1 MRLLDIAGL
10 TITFGTDADPFV
22 AVDDVDLAIDE
33 GEVVGIVGESGSGKS
48 VMALSLLGL
57 IDFPGRVG
65 ARRMTFAGNDLR
77 GIGDRER
84 RALVGK
90 DIAMIFQDPLASLDP
105 CYTVAHQ
112 LMEALA
118 VHGSERER
126 AHRAVRRARALEL

>member
-1 MRLLDIAGL
+1 MPLLDIAGL
-10 TITFGTDADPFV
+10 TVTFSTDALQFI
-22 AVDDVDLAIDE
+22 AVDDVDLTIDE

-65 ARRMTFAGNDLR
+65 ARRMAFAGHDLR

-84 RALVGK
+84 RQLVGN
-90 DIAMIFQDPLASLDP
+90 DMAMVFHDPLASLDP

-112 LMEALA
+112 LMEALPVA
-118 VHGSERER
+118 GSELE
-126 AHRAVRRARALEL
+126 AARQS